1 MKQFRTFITEARV
14 TKASSQAKR
23 MGLQGDGHGDW
34 YDRQGNLR
42 AKTVG
47 GELKMFTGK
56 EKSDDELANRNDNGR
71 RVPIQKTTAADVVKA
86 MGKTP
91 VSTMPPL
98 GGGNRET
105 GTTNNPSMNGAGR
118 TSPVTIAF
126 DKFDDEGVTDNI
138 ISTVQEVAEGD
149 YFYIFP
155 SRNNKDNKH
164 IKELQDAYPEISESI
179 VDHKNA
185 ETVYDVLQ
193 SMYENGFDAINI
205 VCRKSRAKAI
215 SNLAYEQNGNL
226 YNFVMMNV
234 IPVDE
239 RTIREQYISG
249 DLFQLDSMV
258 ESHGRE
264 GKVIRRGANHL
275 ICVDED
281 KQMFRCWISE
291 AVEKQH
297 FYLPVEF

>member
-1 MKQFRTFITEARV
+1 MKQFQTFITEARV

-23 MGLQGDGHGDW
+23 LGLVGDGHGDW
-34 YDRQGNLR
+34 YDRQGNLK

-47 GELKMFTGK
+47 GELKMFTGR
-56 EKSDDELANRNDNGR
+56 EKSDDELGNRDDNNR
-71 RVPIQKTTAADVVKA
+71 LVPMQRTTAADVVKA

-91 VSTMPPL
+91 LSTMPPV
-98 GGGNRET
+98 GNGNRET
-105 GTTNNPSMNGAGR
+105 GSGSSPALSGAGR
-118 TSPVTIAF
+118 TAPITIAF

-138 ISTVQEVAEGD
+138 ISTVQEVASGD
-149 YFYIFP
+149 TYYIFP
-155 SRNNKDNKH
+155 SRDTD
-164 IKELQDAYPEISESI
+164 IKELKDAYPKISESI

-185 ETVYDVLQ
+185 ETIYDVLQ
-193 SMYENGFDAINI
+193 SLYENGFDAINI
-205 VCRKSRAKAI
+205 VCRKSRSTAI
-215 SNLAYEQNGNL
+215 SNLAYEQNGQL

-249 DLFQLDSMV
+249 DIFQLDSMV
-258 ESHGRE
+258 EYGDRE

-275 ICVDED
+275 ICVDEN
-281 KQMFRCWISE
+281 KEMFRCWISE

-297 FYLPVEF
+297 FILPVEF